1 MAPKANNDTKQH
13 MKLFPD
19 IRSARRWAVPVAAA
33 ALLASSCS
41 MIHEDLPEC
50 ATRPATRASV
60 NFIYDY
66 NTLSQD
72 LFNDNVGSV
81 TLYVYDAD
89 NHLVSLS
96 EFTADQFRADGF
108 AVPLSLPYGTYS
120 LYASAR
126 ASEEG
131 YEASLLTPG
140 AKFRRSAANQGDAFD
155 ALLYTL
161 DNTNGAVDHASQ
173 PLEHMWLSQQPA
185 TLTLTEADMPAEG
198 APQPDD
204 VIVPATVP
212 LQRVTNNLHL
222 SITRSNSATA
232 NIPALSAS
240 DYEISVQ
247 TVSGRHELNL
257 LAQPT
262 AAAQPLL
269 YTPYKVTNGTRATST
284 IEADIA
290 MSRLM
295 LEDDAAKHTRL
306 IIRSRLSGESW
317 EWDLP
322 ALLARGREAYPA
334 EEWND
339 QEYLD
344 REYDY
349 NLAVDFSESDE
360 GWRYIEVQIPILNW
374 AKRIQHVDL

>member
-1 MAPKANNDTKQH
+1 
-13 MKLFPD
+13 MKLLSD

-41 MIHEDLPEC
+41 MIHKDLPEC

-96 EFTADQFRADGF
+96 EFTAGQFRADGF

-126 ASEEG
+126 ASEDG

-140 AKFRRSAANQGDAFD
+140 AKFRRSAANPGDAFD
-155 ALLYTL
+155 ALRYTL
-161 DNTNGAVDHASQ
+161 DNTNGTVDHASL
-173 PLEHMWLSQQPA
+173 PLEHMWLTQQPV
-185 TLTLTEADMPAEG
+185 TLTLSEAEIPAEG
-198 APQPDD
+198 APQPAD
-204 VIVPATVP
+204 VIVSATVP

-222 SITRSNSATA
+222 SITRANSAEA
-232 NIPALSAS
+232 NLPGLSDS
-240 DYEISVQ
+240 DYEVWVQ
-247 TVSGRHELNL
+247 TVGGRHELDL
-257 LAQPT
+257 LGRPT
-262 AAAQPLL
+262 AAAQPLR
-269 YTPYKVTNGTRATST
+269 YTPYAVSTSSGKRAAAS

-290 MSRLM
+290 MSRLI
-295 LEDDAAKHTRL
+295 LEEDAAKHTQL
-306 IIRSRLSGESW
+306 VVRSRLSGETFT
-317 EWDLP
+317 WDLP
-322 ALLARGREAYPA
+322 ELLARGREAYPSH
-334 EEWND
+334 EWSG

-344 REYDY
+344 REYNY
-349 NLAVDFSESDE
+349 NLTVDFRESDE
-360 GWRYIEVQIPILNW
+360 GWRYIEVSIPILNW
-374 AKRIQHVDL
+374 AKRIQNVDL

>member
-1 MAPKANNDTKQH
+1 

-81 TLYVYDAD
+81 TLYVYDKD
-89 NHLVSLS
+89 NKLVSMS
-96 EFTADQFRADGF
+96 EFTASQFRADGF

-173 PLEHMWLSQQPA
+173 PLEHMWLSQKPA

-306 IIRSRLSGESW
+306 IIRSRLSGETW